1 MRTYET
7 IFIVRP
13 DLVGD
18 EYAAVLEKFK
28 GVLTSQDAVIL
39 KVDEWGT
46 RKLAYQVKKQS
57 RGTYVL
63 VAYEA
68 EPKVI
73 AEFERRMR
81 IDEAIIKFLT
91 VHLEKGL
98 PAPVVVKTLDDVTA
112 ESDEADEAGEVEE
125 TEEA

>member
-28 GVLTSQDAVIL
+28 GVLTAQGAVIL

-46 RKLAYQVKKQS
+46 RKLAYQVKKQG

-81 IDEAIIKFLT
+81 IDESIIKFLT

-98 PAPVVVKTLDDVTA
+98 PAPAPVKTLDDVA
-112 ESDEADEAGEVEE
+112 AEADEAGEVEE

>member
-28 GVLTSQDAVIL
+28 GVLTAQNAVIL

-46 RKLAYQVKKQS
+46 RKMAYQVKKQS

-81 IDEAIIKFLT
+81 IDESIIKFLT

-98 PAPVVVKTLDDVTA
+98 PAPAPVKTLDDVAAA
-112 ESDEADEAGEVEE
+112 EAEEAGEVEE

>member
-28 GVLTSQDAVIL
+28 GVLTAQGAEIL

-46 RKLAYQVKKQS
+46 RKMAYQVKKQS

-81 IDEAIIKFLT
+81 IDESIIKFLT

-98 PAPVVVKTLDDVTA
+98 PVAAPVKTLDDVVA
-112 ESDEADEAGEVEE
+112 ESEEGGEVEE

>member
-28 GVLTSQDAVIL
+28 GVLTAQNAVIL

-46 RKLAYQVKKQS
+46 RKLAYQVKKQG

-98 PAPVVVKTLDDVTA
+98 PVAAPVKTLDEVTA
-112 ESDEADEAGEVEE
+112 ESEEAGEVEE